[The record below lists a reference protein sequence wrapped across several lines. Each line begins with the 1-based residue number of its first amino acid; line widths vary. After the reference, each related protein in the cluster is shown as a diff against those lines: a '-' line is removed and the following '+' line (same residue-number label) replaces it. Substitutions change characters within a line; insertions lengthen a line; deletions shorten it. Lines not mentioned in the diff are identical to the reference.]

1 MQSQRSFVRNIYAL
15 DFLLFFHLFLVLY
28 VNSSILSNYFSAQ
41 AVSSVFFVGS
51 FFALLAITFLPRLLR
66 IHGLIKV
73 MLTLSVIETALFVGL
88 GTTSSGVL
96 LVIFFIATQM
106 TYITLTYGLD
116 ILLERAISK
125 EGSTGHVRGIF
136 LTIVNT
142 ALILCPLLVGY
153 LVERHDYSFVYI
165 LSSLIMIPVA
175 LIMGFGFR
183 GFSDP
188 KYHSY
193 SIVDTYKK
201 VFQVDALRKVYFA
214 HFVLRIFYGFMVIY
228 SPLFLRF
235 ELGFSWS
242 EIGILL
248 SLAILPFVLF
258 EYSIGKIA
266 DSYIGEKEMMVLGY
280 IIMIVAVSVFFF
292 ATTKSLVFWGILFFI
307 SRTGASLVEVTTE
320 SYFFKHV
327 DAYDASLISVF
338 RALHPLSGMIAP
350 LIAGMVLLVAGLQYV
365 FLALVV
371 ILVFGLALSLTLT
384 DTR

>member
-28 VNSSILSNYFSAQ
+28 VNSSILSNHFSSQ
-41 AVSSVFFVGS
+41 IVSGIFFTAS
-51 FFALLAITFLPRLLR
+51 FFAFLAITFLPKLLR
-66 IHGLIKV
+66 EHGLIKV
-73 MLTLSVIETALFVGL
+73 MLTLSVVETALFVGL
-88 GTTSSGVL
+88 GTITSS
-96 LVIFFIATQM
+96 LVIVFLFIATQM

-116 ILLERAISK
+116 ILLEKAISK
-125 EGSTGHVRGIF
+125 EGSTGHIRGIF

-153 LVERHDYSFVYI
+153 LIETHDYSIVYV
-165 LSSLIMIPVA
+165 LSSLIMIPIA
-175 LIMGFGFR
+175 LIIGFGFT

-188 KYHSY
+188 KYHSF
-193 SIVDTYKK
+193 SIKETYRKILTT
-201 VFQVDALRKVYFA
+201 DALKKVYFA
-214 HFVLRIFYGFMVIY
+214 QFVLRIFYGFMVIY

-242 EIGILL
+242 TIGILL

-258 EYSIGKIA
+258 EYPVGKIA
-266 DSYIGEKEMMVLGY
+266 DSYLGEKEMMVLGY
-280 IIMIVAVSVFFF
+280 VIMIIAVTIFFF

-338 RALHPLSGMIAP
+338 RALHPLSGMVAP
-350 LIAGMVLLVAGLQYV
+350 LIAGAVLLVASLQYV
-365 FLALVV
+365 FLALVF
-371 ILVFGLALSLTLT
+371 ILFFGLALSLTLK